1 MLERAVNVL
10 NNQKKPNVYLIQPIE
25 RLVRLYAKV
34 GQVDVARQLIKKF
47 LNPISSNDFSWRQ
60 ELQQY
65 VDCHQKAFL

>member
-10 NNQKKPNVYLIQPIE
+10 NNQKKPNVSLLLPI
-25 RLVRLYAKV
+25 VRLYAKA
-34 GQVDVARQLIKKF
+34 GRIDVARQLMTKF
-47 LNPISSNDFSWRQ
+47 LNPISSNDVSWRQ